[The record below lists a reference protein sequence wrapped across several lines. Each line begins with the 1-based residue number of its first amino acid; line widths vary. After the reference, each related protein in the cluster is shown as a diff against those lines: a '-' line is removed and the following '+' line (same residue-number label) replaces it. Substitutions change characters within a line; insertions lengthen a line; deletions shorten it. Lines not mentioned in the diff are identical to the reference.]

1 MPSLTL
7 KNVPADLYRRLKK
20 TAAENHRSL
29 NREAILRLERSLG
42 VTLVD
47 PKEYLAR
54 IDRIRESLSV
64 PYLTDEFLKKAK
76 STGRP

>member
-29 NREAILRLERSLG
+29 NREAILRLERSIG
-42 VTLVD
+42 MVD
-47 PKEYLAR
+47 WEEFR
-54 IDRIRESLSV
+54 NRVDRVRESLSM
-64 PYLTDEFLKKAK
+64 PYLTDEDINAAK
-76 STGRP
+76 RAGRP